1 MELIRK
7 YQLQKDA
14 ARHSDS
20 SRAVGA
26 WIKTV
31 EQAQWNNI
39 TEVKQTYPSADYTS
53 RTDRTVFNIKGN
65 SYRLITIIDYSLKLI
80 AYERFLT
87 HAEYDKY
94 KF

>member
-7 YQLQKDA
+7 SLLQKDA

-20 SRAVGA
+20 SGRVKA
-26 WIKTV
+26 WIKVV
-31 EQAQWNNI
+31 EEAQWNNI

-53 RTDRTVFNIKGN
+53 LTGRTVFNIKGN

-80 AYERFLT
+80 TYERFLT
-87 HAEYDKY
+87 HAEYNKY

>member
-1 MELIRK
+1 MELIGK
-7 YQLQKDA
+7 FQLQKDA

-20 SRAVGA
+20 LGRVKA
-26 WIKTV
+26 WIKVV
-31 EQAQWNNI
+31 EEAQWNNI

-53 RTDRTVFNIKGN
+53 LTGRTIFNIKGN
-65 SYRLITIIDYSLKLI
+65 SYMLITVIDYSLKLI

>member
-1 MELIRK
+1 MELIGK
-7 YQLQKDA
+7 YQLQKDSA
-14 ARHSDS
+14 KHSDS
-20 SRAVGA
+20 RGAVQA
-26 WIKTV
+26 WIKIV

-39 TEVKQTYPSADYTS
+39 TEVRQTYPSADYTS
-53 RTDRTVFNIKGN
+53 LTGRTIFNIKGN
-65 SYRLITIIDYSLKLI
+65 SYRLITVIDYSLKLI

>member
-7 YQLQKDA
+7 SQLQKDA

-20 SRAVGA
+20 SGRVKA
-26 WIKTV
+26 WIKVV
-31 EQAQWNNI
+31 EEAQWNNI

-53 RTDRTVFNIKGN
+53 LTGRTVFNIKGN

-80 AYERFLT
+80 TYERFLT
-87 HAEYDKY
+87 HAEYNKY